1 MSSVQGTRKCPKCG
15 GVFFYDMDCRA
26 AEGHG
31 MCLRCGYEQRCVLFR
46 NDDGT
51 LKMDEA
57 GNCLMDIK
65 ESVGYGAARL
75 RCKDGFGRICRFD
88 APLTGDE
95 TDALR
100 KELQNPDIDK
110 GSYAVLFDPQ
120 SGAFTV
126 LGGELPEDCPGEK
139 DERIKRQA

>member
-1 MSSVQGTRKCPKCG
+1 
-15 GVFFYDMDCRA
+15 
-26 AEGHG
+26 